1 MSNLIVIAYPDV
13 ATATTVRDRLLDLQ
27 RQNLITMEDVAVVE
41 RRPDGKIKLHQSANM
56 TGMGAASGALWGGL
70 IGLLFFMPLFGMA
83 LGAAAGAAGGA
94 MTDVG
99 VNDDFMRQVA
109 AKMEP
114 GSAALF
120 VLVVQSTPDKVI
132 PEIQPYGGHILQTS
146 LSQDQEAQLREMVQG
161 AAAPH

>member
-13 ATATTVRDRLLDLQ
+13 ATATSVRDRLLDLQ

-41 RRPDGKIKLHQSANM
+41 RRTDGKIKLHQATSM

-99 VNDDFMRQVA
+99 VNDDFMREIA

-114 GSAALF
+114 GTAALF
-120 VLVVQSTPDKVI
+120 VLVVKSTPDKVI

-161 AAAPH
+161 AAAR